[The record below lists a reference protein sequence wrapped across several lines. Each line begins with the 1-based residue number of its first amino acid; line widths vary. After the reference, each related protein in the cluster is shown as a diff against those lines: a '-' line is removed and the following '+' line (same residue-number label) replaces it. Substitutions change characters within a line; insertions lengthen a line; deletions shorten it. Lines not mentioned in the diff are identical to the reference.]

1 MKRQL
6 ARRQRAV
13 PICQRKL
20 ALVPLQLVNPV
31 WVHDDAVDFNR
42 HLQRFT
48 LPPPSTPAQLED
60 AVARQNSDLLDRR
73 RPLWRLFV
81 IDGPLSGQWAY
92 CTQVHHAVL
101 DGLAGVLLAQALFDV
116 TQKPCAMPRL
126 APEPWHHPGRGWR
139 QPRSNTTLRSTSS
152 CCAIRPMW

>member
-42 HLQRFT
+42 HVQRC
-48 LPPPSTPAQLED
+48 
-60 AVARQNSDLLDRR
+60 
-73 RPLWRLFV
+73 WW
-81 IDGPLSGQWAY
+81 LSGNALYWRR
-92 CTQVHHAVL
+92 QVAS
-101 DGLAGVLLAQALFDV
+101 AAE
-116 TQKPCAMPRL
+116 MR
-126 APEPWHHPGRGWR
+126 
-139 QPRSNTTLRSTSS
+139 
-152 CCAIRPMW
+152 

>member
-42 HLQRFT
+42 HVQRC
-48 LPPPSTPAQLED
+48 
-60 AVARQNSDLLDRR
+60 
-73 RPLWRLFV
+73 WW
-81 IDGPLSGQWAY
+81 LSGN
-92 CTQVHHAVL
+92 
-101 DGLAGVLLAQALFDV
+101 ALY
-116 TQKPCAMPRL
+116 
-126 APEPWHHPGRGWR
+126 WR
-139 QPRSNTTLRSTSS
+139 R
-152 CCAIRPMW
+152 